1 MHLPLFIGR
10 CSSCSANKR
19 CGSAGF
25 CPSLSFACFFST
37 PRMFPER
44 RRFGQN
50 GREPIRCCH
59 EHERC
64 ENLQHL
70 PPEGCD
76 RPRVWCGHCDM
87 GPERNKVCWK
97 FLMRN
102 KLEEQNHEGGK
113 IIFEQWLSRVVVQH
127 IIYCVIVTLGFFCK
141 RRGFV
146 C

>member
-1 MHLPLFIGR
+1 
-10 CSSCSANKR
+10 
-19 CGSAGF
+19 
-25 CPSLSFACFFST
+25 
-37 PRMFPER
+37 
-44 RRFGQN
+44 
-50 GREPIRCCH
+50 
-59 EHERC
+59 
-64 ENLQHL
+64 
-70 PPEGCD
+70 
-76 RPRVWCGHCDM
+76 M